1 MRCAMILLV
10 TVLAGSILLL
20 GTGCSGKSDEEKEEQ
35 ARTQKEKG
43 LFERAGAATDSA
55 VKKGTDAA
63 GKAYDKT
70 KETAKETY
78 DKTKDATGKV
88 VDKTREKTG
97 DALQKAGE
105 WVKPDK
111 ETEEK

>member
-1 MRCAMILLV
+1 MRTAMVLLV
-10 TVLAGSILLL
+10 TVLAGSILVL
-20 GTGCSGKSDEEKEEQ
+20 GTGCSGKGDEEKEAE
-35 ARTQKEKG
+35 TQKEKG

-63 GKAYDKT
+63 GAAYDKS

-78 DKTKDATGKV
+78 DKAKDATGKA